1 MIPILLILIPLIT
14 GLALLFIN
22 KPQSKSI
29 AVGFSSINAV
39 ITIAAAYFYYHNL
52 NLSMLDANI
61 NFFGINFLFT
71 LFEDGNNLALAMVL
85 LTNILYPIILLTA
98 DKNVKNTGVFFGL
111 MLLIQAGLVGVFE
124 AQDLISFYVFFEM
137 GLVPAYFL
145 ISLWGSG
152 ENRSDIAFKF
162 FVYTLFGSL
171 IMLVAIIFLIVKSGM
186 GFHTDFG
193 TIMATAKT
201 LDHRTQLQL
210 AGMFLL
216 AFMIKMPMFPFH
228 TWQPKAYASAPTS
241 VTMVLSALMAKMG
254 LYGII
259 RFVLTPFPL
268 AYHSLQPYM
277 MGLAIFGVIYAA
289 IIAIQKND
297 LKALLAYS
305 SISHMALMAAGVF
318 AFNLGAYEASVFQ
331 MFNHGI
337 IVVGL
342 LYAVE
347 LIYKQTG
354 TYEIS
359 KLGGVATKAPRLA
372 VCFLIMLLASVGL
385 PLTNGFVGEFLL
397 LKGIFDYKHLAGLA
411 AGITIILGAVYMFK
425 AYQYS
430 MYGNTNE
437 TTENV
442 KDISINEL
450 LIWTPLIALVIA
462 LGVFPNLF
470 LNLIF

>member
-1 MIPILLILIPLIT
+1 MIPILLILIPLIS
-14 GLALLFIN
+14 GLALMFLN
-22 KPQSKSI
+22 KTISKSI
-29 AVGFSSINAV
+29 AIGFSLINAV
-39 ITIAAAYFYYHNL
+39 ITIASAYFYYNNL
-52 NLSMLDANI
+52 NLPMLDANF
-61 NFFGINFLFT
+61 NLLGINFLFT

-85 LTNILYPIILLTA
+85 LTNILYPIILLTS
-98 DKNVKNTGVFFGL
+98 DENVKNPGVFYGL
-111 MLLIQAGLVGVFE
+111 MLLIQSGLVGVFE
-124 AQDLISFYVFFEM
+124 AQDLISFYIFFEM

-152 ENRSDIAFKF
+152 ENRADIAFKF

-171 IMLVAIIFLIVKSGM
+171 IMLVAIITLILKSGM

-193 TIMATAKT
+193 TVMATARA

-216 AFMIKMPMFPFH
+216 AFMIKMPMVPFH
-228 TWQPKAYASAPTS
+228 TWQPKAYSAAPTS
-241 VTMVLSALMAKMG
+241 VTMVLSGLMAKMG

-259 RFVLTPFPL
+259 RLVLTPFPL
-268 AYHSLQPYM
+268 AYQSLQPYM
-277 MGLAIFGVIYAA
+277 MALAIFGVVYAA
-289 IIAIQKND
+289 IIAIQKNN

-305 SISHMALMAAGVF
+305 SISHMALMASGVF
-318 AFNLGAYEASVFQ
+318 ACNLTAYEASVFQ
-331 MFNHGI
+331 MFNHGV
-337 IVVGL
+337 IVIGL

-347 LIYKQTG
+347 LIHKQTG

-359 KLGGVATKAPRLA
+359 KLGGVAIKAPRLA

-397 LKGIFDYKHLAGLA
+397 LKGIFEYKHLAGLA
-411 AGITIILGAVYMFK
+411 AGVTIILGAVYMFR

-442 KDISINEL
+442 KDISISQL
-450 LIWTPLIALVIA
+450 MIWAPLVILVIV

-470 LNLIF
+470 LNLMF